1 MVPRCDLERGAGCV
15 GDGKTLRATLAAD
28 ALRGTPR
35 TGEERARDFTA
46 KPVSRTAIAGLY
58 RAKTVVNREPLV
70 LGWIV
75 DAKNQVV
82 GGCQGTKRKPV
93 ALQLAKAIPPP
104 SPANAEPEQKKE
116 AEELIVKQF
125 EQQPELAVQGEKVA
139 SAVKPPAGK
148 IVRSVPKKK

>member
-1 MVPRCDLERGAGCV
+1 M
-15 GDGKTLRATLAAD
+15 
-28 ALRGTPR
+28 
-35 TGEERARDFTA
+35 
-46 KPVSRTAIAGLY
+46 
-58 RAKTVVNREPLV
+58 NREPLV

-125 EQQPELAVQGEKVA
+125 EQEPELAVQGEKVT
-139 SAVKPPAGK
+139 SALKPPAGK